1 MLSNLYKDI
10 HLLRF
15 DDKTGDIYILA
26 GENLQII
33 VLPNEPWRFVD
44 ETEL

>member
-10 HLLRF
+10 QLFQF
-15 DDKTGDIYILA
+15 DEKTQEIYILA

-33 VLPNEPWRFVD
+33 V
-44 ETEL
+44 